1 MNYQIIVNGVAAV
14 QSESS
19 SFLLKAIISKS
30 SPGVGG
36 CHLGDILGRI
46 WGLARIRGKRE
57 PYAMGLLVVVST
69 EYIVSDC
76 EAFSAKPGQKLAEKP
91 VSSL

>member
-1 MNYQIIVNGVAAV
+1 
-14 QSESS
+14 
-19 SFLLKAIISKS
+19 
-30 SPGVGG
+30 
-36 CHLGDILGRI
+36 
-46 WGLARIRGKRE
+46 
-57 PYAMGLLVVVST
+57 MGLLVVVST